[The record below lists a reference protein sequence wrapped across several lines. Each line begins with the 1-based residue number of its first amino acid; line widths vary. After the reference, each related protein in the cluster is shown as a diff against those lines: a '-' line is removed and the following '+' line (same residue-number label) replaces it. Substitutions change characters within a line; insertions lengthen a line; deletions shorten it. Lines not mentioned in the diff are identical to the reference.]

1 MAPAERPEKCG
12 PSRPTRSD
20 NPKTLRLRGRFPTE
34 TPKSYAAFRAYV
46 ALGARR
52 SVREAARQH
61 CVKTAS
67 SGPKNTTVKH
77 WLRWSARHK
86 WVSRSLA
93 RDEWI
98 ARTSDDQIVSNVT
111 ACKLALTMHTLR
123 ALKRSPLGLDLYFW
137 LVYKTFAL
145 RQPLTLSW
153 RQLYKQFGAH
163 PADGPARITGFRWQC
178 LRELKKIKRA
188 WPDLNYHPVIGG
200 LVIEPSPPRIPPAQ
214 LHLITE

>member
-111 ACKLALTMHTLR
+111 ACKLALTTRALDYLTANDGADFLR
-123 ALKRSPLGLDLYFW
+123 AARALSLHFPPIQRVADVSERIEDLSDI
-137 LVYKTFAL
+137 
-145 RQPLTLSW
+145 PD
-153 RQLYKQFGAH
+153 
-163 PADGPARITGFRWQC
+163 ADIERMKAIRDAARAKAQAKVSDGRDAA
-178 LRELKKIKRA
+178 RA
-188 WPDLNYHPVIGG
+188 ERL
-200 LVIEPSPPRIPPAQ
+200 PPPGRAS
-214 LHLITE
+214 L

>member
-1 MAPAERPEKCG
+1 MTDTP
-12 PSRPTRSD
+12 
-20 NPKTLRLRGRFPTE
+20 RLWDRRADE
-34 TPKSYAAFRAYV
+34 TPKSYAAFLAYV
-46 ALGARR
+46 ALGGRR

-111 ACKLALTMHTLR
+111 ACKLALTTRAHDFLTANDGADFLLAAR
-123 ALKRSPLGLDLYFW
+123 ALSVHFPPIQRMAEGSE
-137 LVYKTFAL
+137 
-145 RQPLTLSW
+145 
-153 RQLYKQFGAH
+153 
-163 PADGPARITGFRWQC
+163 RI
-178 LRELKKIKRA
+178 E
-188 WPDLNYHPVIGG
+188 D
-200 LVIEPSPPRIPPAQ
+200 
-214 LHLITE
+214 

>member
-1 MAPAERPEKCG
+1 M
-12 PSRPTRSD
+12 TD
-20 NPKTLRLRGRFPTE
+20 TQRLWDRRADE
-34 TPKSYAAFRAYV
+34 TPKSYAAFLAYV

-111 ACKLALTMHTLR
+111 ACKLALTTR
-123 ALKRSPLGLDLYFW
+123 ALDYLTANDGRRFSPGGSGAQL
-137 LVYKTFAL
+137 AL
-145 RQPLTLSW
+145 
-153 RQLYKQFGAH
+153 
-163 PADGPARITGFRWQC
+163 PADAAHGGC
-178 LRELKKIKRA
+178 LGA
-188 WPDLNYHPVIGG
+188 D
-200 LVIEPSPPRIPPAQ
+200 
-214 LHLITE
+214 

>member
-1 MAPAERPEKCG
+1 MQRLAPLNATVGPPECNG
-12 PSRPTRSD
+12 WPPTFSPCVSLWPPPSARRS
-20 NPKTLRLRGRFPTE
+20 NR
-34 TPKSYAAFRAYV
+34 
-46 ALGARR
+46 ARR

-111 ACKLALTMHTLR
+111 ACKLALTTRALDYLTANDGADFLR
-123 ALKRSPLGLDLYFW
+123 AARALSLHFPPIQRVRRSSPLKRDPLL
-137 LVYKTFAL
+137 A
-145 RQPLTLSW
+145 TLKNYGRRDSEV
-153 RQLYKQFGAH
+153 LGDA
-163 PADGPARITGFRWQC
+163 ADGDGTLAGRFHVRRRHSDEG
-178 LRELKKIKRA
+178 
-188 WPDLNYHPVIGG
+188 V
-200 LVIEPSPPRIPPAQ
+200 
-214 LHLITE
+214 

>member
-1 MAPAERPEKCG
+1 MTDTP
-12 PSRPTRSD
+12 
-20 NPKTLRLRGRFPTE
+20 RLWDRRADE
-34 TPKSYAAFRAYV
+34 TPKSYAAFLAYV
-46 ALGARR
+46 ALGGRR

-111 ACKLALTMHTLR
+111 ACKLALTTRAHDFLTSTDSEVFLRGARAFTLQHPPMQRVADVSERIEDLSDIPDADIVRMKAIRDAAR
-123 ALKRSPLGLDLYFW
+123 A
-137 LVYKTFAL
+137 
-145 RQPLTLSW
+145 
-153 RQLYKQFGAH
+153 
-163 PADGPARITGFRWQC
+163 
-178 LRELKKIKRA
+178 KKEQTN
-188 WPDLNYHPVIGG
+188 L
-200 LVIEPSPPRIPPAQ
+200 E
-214 LHLITE
+214 E